1 MPNCQLFLP
10 LKRENKLKKCNQEGI
25 CSHKRRKFPPNGVIV
40 KNKLA
45 DLILFHRKQSGLSQQ
60 ELAELA
66 GVGKNMVYELE
77 GGKQSVRL
85 ENLLKVLQVL
95 NIELDFQSPLR
106 EAFLKEY
113 SDAER

>member
-1 MPNCQLFLP
+1 M
-10 LKRENKLKKCNQEGI
+10 RIKLQD
-25 CSHKRRKFPPNGVIV
+25 VI
-40 KNKLA
+40 LS
-45 DLILFHRKQSGLSQQ
+45 HRKQSGLTQQ

-85 ENLLKVLQVL
+85 ENLLKVLRVL

-106 EAFLKEY
+106 GAFWR
-113 SDAER
+113 DIERRQGA

>member
-1 MPNCQLFLP
+1 M
-10 LKRENKLKKCNQEGI
+10 
-25 CSHKRRKFPPNGVIV
+25 

-45 DLILFHRKQSGLSQQ
+45 HIILFHRKRSGLTQK

-66 GVGKNMVYELE
+66 EVGKNMVYELE
-77 GGKQSVRL
+77 RGKESVRL
-85 ENLLKVLQVL
+85 ENLFKILKVL

-106 EAFLKEY
+106 DAFLKEY